1 MFVLCR
7 WVVRP
12 RERVSLGQMASST
25 AALTARV
32 RPGGPWQITNNVVT
46 TAENTNSLA
55 PHRPTWARSA
65 SGADG
70 DVHHFY
76 QPATTIATNQAA
88 SMQPGQQASNAAVG
102 ATDHRPGC
110 PSTPSTRTTHGG
122 RAFLDA
128 DPTERHGRLRA
139 TQPVRHMG
147 QRGLSGSSSARS
159 LSKHDH
165 SAAWLFSHIIII
177 TDAIVR
183 GTHASRAPRHS
194 LSIL

>member
-1 MFVLCR
+1 MGTRNPFVRSFGQLKRAHTTRTWAWGLCMVLQLESER
-7 WVVRP
+7 EPPNTVCKTSLDERN
-12 RERVSLGQMASST
+12 ERVESPRGARRTHACLGGFRELFTLRLKLPLGQMASST

-88 SMQPGQQASNAAVG
+88 SMQPGQQASNG
-102 ATDHRPGC
+102 WCD
-110 PSTPSTRTTHGG
+110 
-122 RAFLDA
+122 
-128 DPTERHGRLRA
+128 
-139 TQPVRHMG
+139 
-147 QRGLSGSSSARS
+147 
-159 LSKHDH
+159 
-165 SAAWLFSHIIII
+165 
-177 TDAIVR
+177 
-183 GTHASRAPRHS
+183 
-194 LSIL
+194 